1 MQFLD
6 FFRRPR
12 ESEKDVAAQRLRLIL
27 AHDRANISPGMLEM
41 LKDEIIAVISKHLQI
56 DPQNVNVKFTED
68 QREAR
73 LVADIPLSNSRKER
87 KTKK

>member
-12 ESEKDVAAQRLRLIL
+12 ESEKDVATQRLRLIL

-73 LVADIPLSNSRKER
+73 LVADIPLSTNRKER
-87 KTKK
+87 ATKK

>member
-1 MQFLD
+1 MPFLD
-6 FFRRPR
+6 LFRRPR
-12 ESEKDVAAQRLRLIL
+12 ESEKDVATQRLRLIL

-73 LVADIPLSNSRKER
+73 LVADIPLSSNRKER
-87 KTKK
+87 TTKK

>member
-41 LKDEIIAVISKHLQI
+41 LKDEIIAVIAKHLQI

-87 KTKK
+87 TTKK

>member
-87 KTKK
+87 TPKK